1 MTDIMSLITIDIFNS
16 IAVFNDIFLDFNF
29 KLHPCILIL
38 YNECGLNR
46 KTVLQR
52 KIRTTFYKIRH

>member
-1 MTDIMSLITIDIFNS
+1 MIDIMSLITIDIFNS

-38 YNECGLNR
+38 Y
-46 KTVLQR
+46 KS
-52 KIRTTFYKIRH
+52 